1 MKKVV
6 LKVFVLIPLALFMM
20 VYVDGE
26 SEKKIVQ
33 KAQSDHSKGSIIISS
48 ENQVLPIKTN
58 SDDLVNQKKNQ
69 EANILP
75 SF

>member
-6 LKVFVLIPLALFMM
+6 LNVFVLIPLALFMM

-26 SEKKIVQ
+26 SEKKIAQ
-33 KAQSDHSKGSIIISS
+33 KAQSNHSKDSIIISS
-48 ENQVLPIKTN
+48 KKQAPKIKTN
-58 SDDLVNQKKNQ
+58 SDDFVAQKKNQ
-69 EANILP
+69 EANIIP